1 MDLIKGMRRI
11 AFLLLALPLTVS
23 LVAHE
28 SGFPKETLQKVFPD
42 ATGFTARKKALT
54 PDQVKRAEQESGSKV
69 MRNDNPLTYYVAVK
83 GQDALGSVV
92 MLDTRGSKGGI
103 DLALG
108 IRRDGTVA
116 RLVVVENSDDPALG
130 QAAFLDQ
137 IQGKTAQSPLKL
149 GQDIK
154 FSGDARSAQALLSAV
169 RRGLILLAAAQG
181 K

>member
-1 MDLIKGMRRI
+1 MNLIKGMRRI
-11 AFLLLALPLTVS
+11 AILLLALPLAVS

-54 PDQVKRAEQESGSKV
+54 PDQVKRVEQESASKV

-92 MLDTRGSKGGI
+92 MIDTRGSKGGI

-108 IRRDGTVA
+108 IRRDGSVA
-116 RLVVVENSDDPALG
+116 RLVVVENSDDPALS

-137 IQGKTAQSPLKL
+137 VQGKTAQSPLKL

-154 FSGDARSAQALLSAV
+154 FAGDARSAQAVLSAV